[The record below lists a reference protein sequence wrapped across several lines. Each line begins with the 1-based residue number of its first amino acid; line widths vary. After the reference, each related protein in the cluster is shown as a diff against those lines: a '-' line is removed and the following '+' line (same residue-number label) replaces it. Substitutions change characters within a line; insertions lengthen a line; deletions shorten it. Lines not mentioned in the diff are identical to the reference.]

1 MYLIMG
7 IAYRR
12 IMTGAQGIEQI
23 PHYYFWRD
31 LGNLQAV
38 SIVMSELSNL
48 SIVMSELS
56 NLAPCFLTLLSFLY
70 LMSKFF
76 CFLSYSLHHKYYF
89 FCTKTIYTDS
99 TRKFFFNIGYYTLL
113 LKHDLGW
120 VYENAYSIS
129 CSSNILKCFYVQ
141 QSKLL

>member
-38 SIVMSELSNL
+38 SIVMS
-48 SIVMSELS
+48 VLS
-56 NLAPCFLTLLSFLY
+56 NLAPCFLTLLSL
-70 LMSKFF
+70 
-76 CFLSYSLHHKYYF
+76 
-89 FCTKTIYTDS
+89 
-99 TRKFFFNIGYYTLL
+99 
-113 LKHDLGW
+113 
-120 VYENAYSIS
+120 
-129 CSSNILKCFYVQ
+129 
-141 QSKLL
+141 

>member
-38 SIVMSELSNL
+38 SIQMSVLSTL
-48 SIVMSELS
+48 TL
-56 NLAPCFLTLLSFLY
+56 CFLT
-70 LMSKFF
+70 
-76 CFLSYSLHHKYYF
+76 SLTF
-89 FCTKTIYTDS
+89 
-99 TRKFFFNIGYYTLL
+99 
-113 LKHDLGW
+113 
-120 VYENAYSIS
+120 
-129 CSSNILKCFYVQ
+129 
-141 QSKLL
+141 

>member
-38 SIVMSELSNL
+38 SIVMS
-48 SIVMSELS
+48 VLS
-56 NLAPCFLTLLSFLY
+56 NLAPCFLTLPYCL
-70 LMSKFF
+70 
-76 CFLSYSLHHKYYF
+76 
-89 FCTKTIYTDS
+89 
-99 TRKFFFNIGYYTLL
+99 FNISYINFFASCHIVCVINTTFFAQKLYILIQPGSFFSIYYTLL

-120 VYENAYSIS
+120 VCENAYSIS
-129 CSSNILKCFYVQ
+129 RSSNKWKCFYVQ

>member
-48 SIVMSELS
+48 
-56 NLAPCFLTLLSFLY
+56 APCFLTLLSFLY

-76 CFLSYSLHHKYYF
+76 CFLSYSLHHKYFF

-99 TRKFFFNIGYYTLL
+99 TRKFFFNIL
-113 LKHDLGW
+113 
-120 VYENAYSIS
+120 YS
-129 CSSNILKCFYVQ
+129 LAKT
-141 QSKLL
+141 

>member
-38 SIVMSELSNL
+38 SIVMSVLSNW
-48 SIVMSELS
+48 
-56 NLAPCFLTLLSFLY
+56 
-70 LMSKFF
+70 
-76 CFLSYSLHHKYYF
+76 LHVF
-89 FCTKTIYTDS
+89 
-99 TRKFFFNIGYYTLL
+99 
-113 LKHDLGW
+113 
-120 VYENAYSIS
+120 
-129 CSSNILKCFYVQ
+129 
-141 QSKLL
+141 